1 MNLRKSLITSGSAL
15 TLLLASGC
23 QTSNPTYTSTKNPYL
38 LGRNDALPPVTMDP
52 NTGAPVASETLPTP
66 LPEPETQGLGQL
78 EVIDAQD
85 TNQAP
90 VDEIPPL
97 VIEEP
102 KPEPTRYHTVK
113 KGDTLSEIALMYGIS
128 YKTLASENNMST
140 KKSLRIG
147 QKLKL
152 PAGASAKADKSSL
165 KKGKPTGKTVRA
177 SSKDGTYKVK
187 NGENLWTIPKKF
199 GIKRSDFMSANR
211 FSKSTVLQIGQTVI
225 IPGKPGNHTSSS
237 KKSSRSKQT
246 VTYNTGASASGNS
259 YTVKNGDNPW
269 TIAKKLKVRHSDLM
283 SVNNLTS
290 SSMLKIGQ
298 VLSVP
303 GEKSSSNTPDIAP
316 TATVATEPAIG
327 LDPSAT
333 PTESTDAPLIVE
345 ATETPAVDEP
355 ASDAKKEH
363 ITYPYDVMEGDTL
376 ENLTTIHNTTV
387 DELKKHNP
395 TIKSNED
402 LKPGISISIPF
413 KD

>member
-1 MNLRKSLITSGSAL
+1 MNLRKSLITSGSAI

-38 LGRNDALPPVTMDP
+38 LGRNDALPPVTLDP
-52 NTGAPVASETLPTP
+52 NTGTPVANETLPAP
-66 LPEPETQGLGQL
+66 VVEPETEGLNGLGQL
-78 EVIDAQD
+78 EVIDAQEANEPQIND
-85 TNQAP
+85 
-90 VDEIPPL
+90 IPPM
-97 VIEEP
+97 VEP
-102 KPEPTRYHTVK
+102 PKAAAPRYHTVK

-128 YKTLASENNMST
+128 YKTLASENNIST

-152 PAGASAKADKSSL
+152 PAGASAKADTSRL

-199 GIKRSDFMSANR
+199 GIKRSDFMSANS

-225 IPGKPGNHTSSS
+225 IPGKPGNHTSST

-246 VTYNTGASASGNS
+246 VTYNTNASVSGDT

-269 TIAKKLKVRHSDLM
+269 TIAKKLKVKHSDLM
-283 SVNNLTS
+283 SVNNFTS
-290 SSMLKIGQ
+290 STMLKIGQ

-303 GEKSSSNTPDIAP
+303 GKKSSSSNESATTPTP
-316 TATVATEPAIG
+316 TDDTVIG
-327 LDPSAT
+327 LT
-333 PTESTDAPLIVE
+333 PGAAPIENTDAPLIVE
-345 ATETPAVDEP
+345 SVETPAEP
-355 ASDAKKEH
+355 ATEASIEH

-387 DELKKHNP
+387 EELKKHNP